1 MQAPDML
8 RAKVTQV
15 RGRAGR
21 QNHFKPLYKCI
32 FASNTALLCR
42 SPRGE
47 HCSFFPFKSIFDIYI
62 NNPHLYNGR
71 NRF

>member
-15 RGRAGR
+15 GGRAGR

-47 HCSFFPFKSIFDIYI
+47 HCSFSHLKVFLIYI
-62 NNPHLYNGR
+62 
-71 NRF
+71 

>member
-15 RGRAGR
+15 GGRAGR

-47 HCSFFPFKSIFDIYI
+47 HCSFFPFKSIF
-62 NNPHLYNGR
+62 
-71 NRF
+71 